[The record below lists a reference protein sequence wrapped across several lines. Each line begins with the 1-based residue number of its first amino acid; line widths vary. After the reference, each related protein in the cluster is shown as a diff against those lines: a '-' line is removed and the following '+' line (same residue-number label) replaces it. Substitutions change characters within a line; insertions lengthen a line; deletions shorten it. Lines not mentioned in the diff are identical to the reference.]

1 MNEHVIIIGGGII
14 GLLSGRELLARG
26 RAVTILDRGD
36 LRNSASTGNAGVIS
50 PGHAP
55 IPTPEVAAKA
65 IRMMLDPRSPLYIPP
80 RPSLSLLRWLLSFRR
95 ACRPAHFKMSSE
107 VLDRFSKLSRERFE
121 PLIDECPEALQPIGF
136 VDVALTAQGYAHLDQ
151 EADRLNKSGFN
162 VELRT
167 GDQLRGDD
175 DSWSDDVIGG
185 LVQHDGI
192 VARPDDLLLHVARRF
207 EAEGGTLRTNATV
220 ETVHRDNRRF
230 ESIELVD
237 GERIGGDTL
246 LVTAGIWSSE
256 LARDLDIRIP
266 MQAAK
271 GYHLMIEMD
280 TPPKMASVLSE
291 ACIVVNPMGKQ
302 VRLAG
307 TLELSGI
314 NDRMV
319 QRRLDMLPKATSRYL
334 PAVQNAARHS
344 TWNGLRPCTAD
355 GLPVIGPVPGLSNA
369 YLATG
374 HAMMG
379 VTLGPG
385 TSKLIADCIDGVSL
399 PDWARPMHVDR
410 FHESASRFSR

>member
-1 MNEHVIIIGGGII
+1 MNQHVIIIGGGII

-26 RAVTILDRGD
+26 RSVTILDRGD

-95 ACRPAHFKMSSE
+95 ACRPAHFRMSSQ

-121 PLIDECPEALQPIGF
+121 PLIEECPQALEPTGF
-136 VDVALTAQGYAHLDQ
+136 ADIALTPQGRDHLDH
-151 EADRLNKSGFN
+151 EAERLTKSGFN
-162 VELRT
+162 VEFRT
-167 GDQLRGDD
+167 GDELRREDP
-175 DSWSDDVIGG
+175 SWSDDVIGG

-192 VARPDDLLLHVARRF
+192 VARPDDLIRHLAQRF
-207 EAEGGTLRTNATV
+207 EADGGILRTNATV
-220 ETVHRDNRRF
+220 EKVHLEGRCF
-230 ESIELVD
+230 ESIELAD
-237 GERIGGDTL
+237 GERIQGGTL
-246 LVTAGIWSSE
+246 LVTAGIWSSG
-256 LARDLDIRIP
+256 LARDLNISIP

-271 GYHLMIEMD
+271 GYHLMIEMEN
-280 TPPKMASVLSE
+280 PPRMASVLSE
-291 ACIVVNPMGKQ
+291 ACIVVNPMGNQ

-319 QRRLDMLPKATSRYL
+319 QRRLDMLPQAACRYL
-334 PAVQNAARHS
+334 PGIKNATRHS
-344 TWNGLRPCTAD
+344 EWNGLRPCTAD
-355 GLPVIGPVPGLSNA
+355 GLPVIGPVPEMSNA

-379 VTLGPG
+379 LTLGPG
-385 TSKLIADCIDGVSL
+385 TSQLIADCIDGQAM
-399 PDWARPMHVDR
+399 PDWALPMHVNR
-410 FHESASRFSR
+410 FH

>member
-36 LRNSASTGNAGVIS
+36 LRDSASTGNAGVIS

-95 ACRPAHFKMSSE
+95 ACRPAHFRMSSE

-121 PLIDECPEALQPIGF
+121 PLIEECPKALEPTGF
-136 VDVALTAQGYAHLDQ
+136 ADIALTPQGRDHLDH
-151 EADRLNKSGFN
+151 EAERLTKSGFN
-162 VELRT
+162 VEFRT
-167 GDQLRGDD
+167 GDELRREDP
-175 DSWSDDVIGG
+175 SWSDDVIGG

-192 VARPDDLLLHVARRF
+192 VARPDDLIRHLAQRF
-207 EAEGGTLRTNATV
+207 EADGGILRTNATV
-220 ETVHRDNRRF
+220 ENVHLEGGCF
-230 ESIELVD
+230 ESIELAD
-237 GERIGGDTL
+237 GERIQGGTL
-246 LVTAGIWSSE
+246 LVTAGIWSSG
-256 LARDLDIRIP
+256 LARDLNIRIP

-271 GYHLMIEMD
+271 GYHVMIEMEN
-280 TPPKMASVLSE
+280 PPRMASVLSE
-291 ACIVVNPMGKQ
+291 ACIVVNPMGNQ

-319 QRRLDMLPKATSRYL
+319 QRRLDMLPAAADRYIHGVRKAR
-334 PAVQNAARHS
+334 RHS
-344 TWNGLRPCTAD
+344 EWNGLRPCTAD
-355 GLPVIGPVPGLSNA
+355 GLPVIGPVPETGNA

-385 TSKLIADCIDGVSL
+385 TSQLIADCIDGQPL
-399 PDWARPMHVDR
+399 PDWAQPMDVKR
-410 FHESASRFSR
+410 FA

>member
-26 RAVTILDRGD
+26 RAVTIIDRGD
-36 LRNSASTGNAGVIS
+36 LRHSASTGNAGVIS

-65 IRMMLDPRSPLYIPP
+65 IRMMIDPRSPLYIPP

-95 ACRPAHFKMSSE
+95 ACRPAHFKMSSK
-107 VLDRFSKLSRERFE
+107 VLDTFSKLSRERFE
-121 PLIDECPEALQPIGF
+121 PLIEECPEALQPTGF
-136 VDVALTAQGYAHLDQ
+136 ADIALTPEGQAHLDH
-151 EADRLNKSGFN
+151 EAERLTKSGFN

-167 GDQLRGDD
+167 GTELRRDD
-175 DSWSDDVIGG
+175 PSWSDNVIGG

-192 VARPDDLLLHVARRF
+192 VARPEELLLHLARRF
-207 EAEGGTLRTNATV
+207 EAEGGLLRTNTTV
-220 ETVHRDNRRF
+220 RCIHRQGNCF
-230 ESIELVD
+230 ESIELTD
-237 GERIGGDTL
+237 GERIEGDTL

-256 LARDLDIRIP
+256 LARDLNIKIP

-280 TPPKMASVLSE
+280 TPPKTASVLSE

-314 NDRMV
+314 NERMV
-319 QRRLDMLPKATSRYL
+319 QRRLDMLPKAASRYL
-334 PAVQNAARHS
+334 PGVQNATHHS

-355 GLPVIGPVPGLSNA
+355 GLPVIGAVPAMGNA

-385 TSKLIADCIDGVSL
+385 TAHLIADCIDGHTL
-399 PDWARPMHVDR
+399 PDWAQPMHVQR
-410 FHESASRFSR
+410 FH

>member
-65 IRMMLDPRSPLYIPP
+65 IRMMIDPRSPLYIPP

-95 ACRPAHFKMSSE
+95 ACRPAHFRMSSE

-121 PLIDECPEALQPIGF
+121 PLIEECPEALQPTGF
-136 VDVALTAQGYAHLDQ
+136 ADIAMTPQGREHLDH
-151 EADRLNKSGFN
+151 EAERLTKSGFN
-162 VELRT
+162 VEMRT
-167 GDQLRGDD
+167 GDELRRDD
-175 DSWSDDVIGG
+175 PNWSDDVIGG

-192 VARPDDLLLHVARRF
+192 VARPDELLGHLARRF

-220 ETVHRDNRRF
+220 ENVHCDGRCF
-230 ESIELVD
+230 ESIELID
-237 GERIGGDTL
+237 GERIAGDTL
-246 LVTAGIWSSE
+246 LVTAGIWSSG
-256 LARDLDIRIP
+256 LARDLKINVP

-319 QRRLDMLPKATSRYL
+319 QRRLDMLPKAASRYL
-334 PAVQNAARHS
+334 PDVKDATHHS

-355 GLPVIGPVPGLSNA
+355 GLPVIGPVPNMDNA

-385 TSKLIADCIDGVSL
+385 TSQLIADCIDGETL
-399 PDWARPMHVDR
+399 PDWAQPMHVER
-410 FHESASRFSR
+410 FH